1 MPTASVSVRPC
12 RPISGSHPE
21 GDQRPIDL
29 QIPDDVSRAIWYELF
44 DQRAAVHSR
53 HRVRYCDTEFR
64 LGSLRF
70 GADGVGAPQ
79 VLGYHLVGNCP
90 CRDLVA
96 DAFEVALAYLTD
108 HGDEFVNPA
117 GAVRTHLKYRL
128 IDLDRHARVER
139 GAPARPEVVATN
151 RYGRMLPDDFHRAVL
166 VMLVD
171 EAGSSGPL
179 RGVHGLLQRLAY
191 RCAVKFDGE
200 PADYLHRL
208 PEAFAVIETICRTGP
223 RVNVGTAAEPEL
235 VTWWDARI
243 DRPLGRRADPTDHVI
258 DEDRWLCVAVPS
270 ADQAVQDDLVL
281 DELLRAVGPEPSH
294 RRDLALRAAIHR
306 LQESGL
312 LSDARGRELLD
323 DDRLRG
329 LVLERIRD
337 LTTKPAARRPRR
349 CA

>member
-64 LGSLRF
+64 LGSLRL

-108 HGDEFVNPA
+108 HGDEFANPA

-179 RGVHGLLQRLAY
+179 RGAQGLLQRLAY
-191 RCAVKFDGE
+191 RCAGKFDGE

-208 PEAFAVIETICRTGP
+208 PEVLAVIETICRTGP
-223 RVNVGTAAEPEL
+223 RVNIGTADEPEL

-243 DRPLGRRADPTDHVI
+243 DRPLGRRADPADHVI
-258 DEDRWLCVAVPS
+258 DEDRWLCVAAPS
-270 ADQAVQDDLVL
+270 LT
-281 DELLRAVGPEPSH
+281 
-294 RRDLALRAAIHR
+294 RAATR
-306 LQESGL
+306 LCRTPSCSTSSCARSGPNPPTDGISPCAPRSTASRRAGCSAML
-312 LSDARGRELLD
+312 ADANCSR
-323 DDRLRG
+323 
-329 LVLERIRD
+329 
-337 LTTKPAARRPRR
+337 TTGNAVSCWHGFAT
-349 CA
+349 